1 MTPDL
6 SRLRNDDLRVEA
18 TDADAPGSPN
28 SLVRYEIIR
37 GNYDNKFE
45 IDEKTGRIRVAR
57 PLVEPPQDQPA
68 AGGRTSK
75 SQRLDKGK
83 FKGVK
88 ADLSMQ
94 KLA

>member
-6 SRLRNDDLRVEA
+6 TRLRNDDLRVEA

-45 IDEKTGRIRVAR
+45 IDEESGSIRVAR
-57 PLVEPPQDQPA
+57 PLVDTNP
-68 AGGRTSK
+68 GRTSK
-75 SQRLDKGK
+75 SQRLEKGTIC
-83 FKGVK
+83 
-88 ADLSMQ
+88 
-94 KLA
+94 